1 MSARSFSAEQEI
13 NVERINETGSGIR
26 GKHV

>member
-1 MSARSFSAEQEI
+1 MSAKTFSAEQEI
-13 NVERINETGSGIR
+13 NLERINESGSGVR